1 MIRKLKVF
9 LASFMLT
16 GLVCAGALSPVS
28 AQFDLFEDTCKNNPN
43 ATVCQESSTNQ
54 TQNDNR
60 IYGPNGIVST
70 IVNLLSIV
78 IGFAAIVVII
88 VAGIQYMLS
97 TGDPTKVNNA
107 KNAILYALVGLVV
120 AVIARV
126 VVVFI
131 INKL

>member
-1 MIRKLKVF
+1 MIRRLKAF
-9 LASFMLT
+9 IASLMLT

-28 AQFDLFEDTCKNNPN
+28 AQYDLFSDTCKNNPE
-43 ATVCQESSTNQ
+43 ATVCKESSSNQ

-60 IYGPNGIVST
+60 IYGPNGIVAT
-70 IVNLLSIV
+70 VVNLLSIV

-88 VAGIQYMLS
+88 VSGIQYMLS

-107 KNAILYALVGLVV
+107 KNAILYALVGLAVAVV
-120 AVIARV
+120 ARS

-131 INKL
+131 INKI